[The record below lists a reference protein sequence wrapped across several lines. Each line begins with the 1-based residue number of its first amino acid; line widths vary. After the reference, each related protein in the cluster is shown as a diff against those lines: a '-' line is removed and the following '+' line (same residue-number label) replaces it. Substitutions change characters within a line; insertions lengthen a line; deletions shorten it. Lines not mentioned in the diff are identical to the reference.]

1 VPVVAVTFYQV
12 VLAVHIMAVVVA
24 FGVMFAYPLFVGI
37 GRRID
42 PRGLPF
48 FHRAQQKIVGRLI
61 TPGLA
66 VVVIAGIYLAAKL
79 QAFSAFYVQWGF
91 IAAIAL
97 GGLASG
103 YLAPRESRLAELAE
117 RDLAA
122 GGGTLSSEYD
132 ALSHQVS
139 SVGGLASLLVL
150 ATIFVMTVQLGA

>member
-1 VPVVAVTFYQV
+1 MILALTFYEI

-24 FGVMFAYPLFVGI
+24 FGVMFAYPVFVGV

-48 FHRAQQKIVGRLI
+48 FHRTQQQVIRRVI
-61 TPGLA
+61 APGLA

-79 QAFSAFYVQWGF
+79 DAFSAFYVQWGF

-97 GGLASG
+97 GGLAGG
-103 YLAPRESRLAELAE
+103 YLGPREGRLAELAA

-122 GGGTLSSEYD
+122 GGGALSSEYD
-132 ALSHQVS
+132 SLSHQVS
-139 SVGGLASLLVL
+139 SVGALASVLVL
-150 ATIFVMTVQLGA
+150 ATIFVMTARLGS